1 MSHFTR
7 YAQGTATIDSRKFAD
22 YIFIYHFSLR
32 ADTIE
37 NSIDHA
43 AGDVEAG
50 TSELIKAAEYQ
61 AKYRRKVAIL
71 LLIAVIIGLIVTG
84 LVVAQLRS

>member
-1 MSHFTR
+1 MFMRVQLQFNFIRFRFYFLSS
-7 YAQGTATIDSRKFAD
+7 DST
-22 YIFIYHFSLR
+22 
-32 ADTIE
+32 DTIE

-50 TSELIKAAEYQ
+50 TSELVKAAEYQ

-71 LLIAVIIGLIVTG
+71 LIIAIIIGLIVTG